1 MALRKQEFDDHEE
14 QTNKP
19 TKRPRITIDVS
30 PELRRRIKIAAS
42 QNDLSISEYL
52 GRILEA
58 TVPEETK
65 AVQQAGQPVTRETI
79 ERLRRLREQ
88 IWEENNREFFED
100 SAEILRQQRDE
111 RTRYLMGE
119 V

>member
-14 QTNKP
+14 QSNKA
-19 TKRPRITIDVS
+19 TKRSRITIDVS

-52 GRILEA
+52 GRILDEA
-58 TVPEETK
+58 VPRESN
-65 AVQQAGQPVTRETI
+65 APQQVGQPVTRETI
-79 ERLRRLREQ
+79 ERLHRLREQ
-88 IWEENNREFFED
+88 IWEENNKEFFED
-100 SAEILRQQRDE
+100 SAEVLRQQRDE

-119 V
+119 L